1 MSTNNAVNVGLSG
14 ATGTGNFVGANTPT
28 LITPVLGAATA
39 TSIVFN
45 PTTSGIIGTTTNDS
59 ASAGKVGEVISSYI
73 TVSNQVSLTN
83 GIASN
88 ITSIS
93 LTAGDWDVSGSIWIA
108 AASGTTMSAILG
120 GISQTSGNVSGS
132 VGEGQSSIELR
143 LTFTVSTTQIL
154 PVNSAR
160 ILLSGTTT
168 VYLVGLALFA
178 VSTCTAYGSIYA
190 RRMR

>member
-1 MSTNNAVNVGLSG
+1 MATNNAVNVGLSG

-28 LITPVLGAATA
+28 LIAPVLGAATA

-143 LTFTVSTTQIL
+143 LTFTASTTQII

-168 VYLVGLALFA
+168 VYLVALALFG

>member
-143 LTFTVSTTQIL
+143 LTFTASTTQII